1 MVHFKECILT
11 LQMNEETSISALLIS
26 SQVFNLLEK
35 SNFSKHTSTRRQIPE
50 VTLCSPNGCTLI
62 LCLLLPIIDDY
73 VFITIIHN
81 EVLNS
86 KVLRVRKMWVENQNR
101 ESYI

>member
-1 MVHFKECILT
+1 
-11 LQMNEETSISALLIS
+11 MNEETSISALLIS
-26 SQVFNLLEK
+26 SQVFSLLEK
-35 SNFSKHTSTRRQIPE
+35 SNFSKHTSTRRQILE

-62 LCLLLPIIDDY
+62 LCLLLSIINDY
-73 VFITIIHN
+73 VFITITHN